1 MALVIGQNL
10 IERLNQDDESAFR
23 ALYDSLYAKVYRFA
37 YSLTKSR
44 DQADDV
50 VQETFIRLWTNRRD
64 IDAAQSIDAYLFTI
78 ARRLVIDMMRSA
90 GSDAALRERLW
101 LRLELEDNTTEE
113 TILERNLAEH
123 VAKVVAELPPQQRRV
138 YQLSREQGLTHEEIA
153 EQLQISKNTVKN
165 HIISALRQIRTA
177 LDGRGLVSF
186 LIFSFF
192 FFG

>member
-23 ALYDSLYAKVYRFA
+23 ALYDALYAKVYRFA

-113 TILERNLAEH
+113 AILERNLAEH

-153 EQLQISKNTVKN
+153 EHLQISKNTVKN